1 MNQRNSKTI
10 FNSMYTALEA
20 DPKRKYFVTEI
31 VFLKDWYDS
40 ITPEQKAKARQFIS
54 NGQLEIANGGWVE
67 NDEAVTYV
75 DDIIDQYTLG
85 HQFLR

>member
-10 FNSMYTALEA
+10 FNSMYSALEA

-40 ITPEQKAKARQFIS
+40 IVAAMKTKVR
-54 NGQLEIANGGWVE
+54 
-67 NDEAVTYV
+67 
-75 DDIIDQYTLG
+75 
-85 HQFLR
+85 